1 MSEDTILDLQSHG
14 VGLRERG
21 WRRDRAN
28 QPDARPSACAAGR
41 GKSICNPLWGKEVR
55 LHHLLLD
62 GAPLCGLQ
70 VAPAAGIA
78 LTFP

>member
-1 MSEDTILDLQSHG
+1 MPSHRL
-14 VGLRERG
+14 VL
-21 WRRDRAN
+21 
-28 QPDARPSACAAGR
+28 AGR
-41 GKSICNPLWGKEVR
+41 GKSRRKSKQDKGLRPARLLLAGRGKSSCNFLWGKE
-55 LHHLLLD
+55 LQLDHLLLD